1 MIRIHRPADAPA
13 VLKGKGKKHAAE
25 MCARYEADPTADDLD
40 PKSAIYAHE
49 SVKNALLQIQHGKC
63 AFCECK
69 VTHQQYGDVE
79 HFRPKKGYKQKDG
92 DPLER
97 PGYYWLAYEWTN
109 LLISCQICNQKFK
122 KNLFPLRRPSRRAK
136 CHKDDVSG
144 EEPLL
149 IDPSADDPAG
159 HLTFHREFYRPK
171 PSSRW
176 GKITLDAFGLNEVA
190 RAEHRRDL
198 LVRLEAMR
206 EARPFI
212 AEACRANPSSLEK
225 ARLLNDID
233 ALIAASQTE
242 SAEYAAMVR
251 AAFR

>member
-25 MCARYEADPTADDLD
+25 MCARYDADPATAVLD
-40 PKSAIYAHE
+40 PKPSIYAHE
-49 SVKNALLQIQHGKC
+49 TVKNALLKVQHDKC

-122 KNLFPLRRPSRRAK
+122 KNLFPLRRPSRRAR
-136 CHKDDVSG
+136 CHNDDVSK
-144 EEPLL
+144 EESLL
-149 IDPSADDPAG
+149 IDPSADDPVA
-159 HLTFHREFYRPK
+159 HLTFHQELYRPMA
-171 PSSRW
+171 SSRR
-176 GKITLDAFGLNEVA
+176 GKVTIDAFGLNDPRRLEDRREKLA
-190 RAEHRRDL
+190 SLNLMTDHRRL
-198 LVRLEAMR
+198 L
-206 EARPFI
+206 I
-212 AEACRANPSSLEK
+212 DACRKDPSSVELAKALEDLGVRIV
-225 ARLLNDID
+225 AIQSD
-233 ALIAASQTE
+233 
-242 SAEYAAMVR
+242 SAEYAAMAR
-251 AAFR
+251 AVFR